1 MQDEKSFGNLT
12 IWQWYMLKWSDWMK
26 PPPVFCVWSTKCYAY
41 SKLFLLTLCPMHC
54 VILRKCAYLPVF
66 YSRFNV
72 LFIFL
77 SHCKDSISVPF
88 QTNTFRSFTQRRN
101 LYLEEQRKV
110 GVHVF
115 RNHISCR
122 PEPHNKVRLLR
133 LFRLLSHFFAS
144 KNLLIDVCLK
154 KLSVNYFFCMKNM
167 TFHIIPAFCF
177 SLTAWGMRKEL
188 K

>member
-1 MQDEKSFGNLT
+1 MHSDSAALYFKLFSSTKAEKKISKKQNEHWQFNILT
-12 IWQWYMLKWSDWMK
+12 LTNAETVRLNEAPPCCVCVCVCEIRQYMLIQVF
-26 PPPVFCVWSTKCYAY
+26 PVDIMSLINCV
-41 SKLFLLTLCPMHC
+41 F
-54 VILRKCAYLPVF
+54 LRKCAYLPEF

-115 RNHISCR
+115 RNHIGCR
-122 PEPHNKVRLLR
+122 TVFPV
-133 LFRLLSHFFAS
+133 
-144 KNLLIDVCLK
+144 
-154 KLSVNYFFCMKNM
+154 
-167 TFHIIPAFCF
+167 
-177 SLTAWGMRKEL
+177 
-188 K
+188 

>member
-1 MQDEKSFGNLT
+1 
-12 IWQWYMLKWSDWMK
+12 MLKWSDWMK

-54 VILRKCAYLPVF
+54 VILRKCAYVPVF
-66 YSRFNV
+66 YSHFNV

-122 PEPHNKVRLLR
+122 LEPHNKVRLLKAVQIIKS
-133 LFRLLSHFFAS
+133 LFCKWKITNRCLF
-144 KNLLIDVCLK
+144 KETLLIISFACK
-154 KLSVNYFFCMKNM
+154 KLHS
-167 TFHIIPAFCF
+167 IS
-177 SLTAWGMRKEL
+177 SLHFALALQLGEWDGG
-188 K
+188 